1 MPVLARVRG
10 SGNSTMT
17 VTTATK
23 TPAGT
28 YSLTISGYQ
37 PDHRALD
44 KRLAYREPR
53 RHGELQPP
61 GALVHESGFE

>member
-1 MPVLARVRG
+1 
-10 SGNSTMT
+10 MT